1 MYVTVV
7 GDSAFTHTKALF
19 CWSRAANRREDD
31 FVA

>member
-7 GDSAFTHTKALF
+7 GDSAFTQTKSLF
-19 CWSRAANRREDD
+19 GRSRTANRREDA